1 MKTGSEIFLQREIK
15 KIFVCCPGGLVT
27 GGPELLH
34 QLVHALRAKGHD
46 AYMSYFP
53 TGKGFAKPKEYSV
66 YDAPSSDIE
75 DAEASLVI
83 LPEVATRMARRVKAA
98 RVAVWWLSVDYYFQR
113 KGESRIADAFMRF
126 FTLATSRLP
135 VRSMTQFIHFT
146 QSAYARDFLKS
157 QGVPSRM
164 LSDYLAKEH
173 VHRAFSVTGRENIIA
188 YNPKK
193 GLKTTLRLIRGFP
206 QLQFV
211 AIQGMTKTEV
221 RDLLSKAKVYI
232 DFGTHPGK
240 DRLPR
245 EAAIAGCC
253 VVTGRR
259 GSSGNDE
266 DVGIPE
272 KYKIDEKM
280 AFGDFASEFEL
291 LINSIYEDFERR
303 SRDFDDYRQSISCQ
317 YSVFERQVVDIFGSR
332 A

>member
-1 MKTGSEIFLQREIK
+1 MKTGSEILLQWNIT

-46 AYMSYFP
+46 AYVSYFP
-53 TGKGFAKPKEYSV
+53 AGKGFAKPKEYAV

-75 DAEASLVI
+75 DAEDSLVI
-83 LPEVATRMARRVKAA
+83 LPEVATHMARRIKAA
-98 RVAVWWLSVDYYFQR
+98 RVAVWWLSVDNYFHR
-113 KGESRIADAFMRF
+113 KGESWLADAFMRY

-135 VRSMTQFIHFT
+135 VRGMAQFMHFT

-157 QGVPSRM
+157 QGVPSHM

-173 VHRAFSVTGRENIIA
+173 VQRAFCVAGRENIIA

-193 GLKTTLRLIRGFP
+193 GLKTTLRLMRSFP
-206 QLQFV
+206 QLHFV
-211 AIQGMTKTEV
+211 AIQGMMKTEV
-221 RDLLSKAKVYI
+221 GELLSKAKVYI

-245 EAAIAGCC
+245 EAAMAGCC

-259 GSSGNDE
+259 GSAGNDE

-272 KYKIDEKM
+272 QYKIDEKK
-280 AFGDFASEFEL
+280 AFGDFASEFKL
-291 LINSIYEDFERR
+291 LVSSIYQDFEGR
-303 SRDFDDYRQSISCQ
+303 SRDFDNYRQSISRE
-317 YSVFERQVVDIFGSR
+317 YSVFERQVGDIFGCT